1 MNTIPQKNLP
11 SLLST
16 LAYKHISLIIH
27 MFLNYLFDISILCLV
42 HNDVNFSA
50 YG

>member
-1 MNTIPQKNLP
+1 MNTIPQKSLQ

-16 LAYKHISLIIH
+16 LAYKHITLIIH
-27 MFLNYLFDISILCLV
+27 MFLNAFFDILILCLV
-42 HNDVNFSA
+42 HNDVNVSA